1 LNASDIAAGPIA
13 LLTLPV
19 RVRSTF
25 HGMWVS
31 ERALTTGRYVA

>member
-1 LNASDIAAGPIA
+1 MDTAFPDLPLYQGWGA
-13 LLTLPV
+13 PV

-31 ERALTTGRYVA
+31 ENTLTTGRYVA